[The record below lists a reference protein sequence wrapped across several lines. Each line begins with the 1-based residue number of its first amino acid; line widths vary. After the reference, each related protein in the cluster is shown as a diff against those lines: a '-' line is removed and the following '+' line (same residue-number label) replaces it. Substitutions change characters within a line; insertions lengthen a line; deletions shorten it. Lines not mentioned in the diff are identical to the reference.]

1 MSYYHLHQERI
12 DTLIRQALQEDIGDG
27 DHTTLAT
34 LAPGQLGNAVVTLKQ
49 PGFIA
54 GLEAARAIYRIL
66 DPDLVFTTHYS
77 DGAEAQT
84 GTVLF
89 EVSGSMASITMGE
102 RLVLNTVQRMSGIAT
117 KTKRL
122 TRLIAHTNTQILDTR
137 KTTPNFRIFEKW
149 AVYLGG
155 GTNHRFGLY
164 DAILL
169 KDNHVDFAGSMG
181 EALKR
186 TKAYIDEKQWDLPV
200 IVEVRHL
207 DDIHLCL
214 AHPWINRLLLDNMTP
229 EMVQKAVALIDGAF
243 ETEVSGSVD
252 EHNIADYAAQGVDYV
267 SVGALTHQ
275 IKSLDMSMTVKKSAL

>member
-1 MSYYHLHQERI
+1 
-12 DTLIRQALQEDIGDG
+12 
-27 DHTTLAT
+27 
-34 LAPGQLGNAVVTLKQ
+34 
-49 PGFIA
+49 
-54 GLEAARAIYRIL
+54 
-66 DPDLVFTTHYS
+66 
-77 DGAEAQT
+77 
-84 GTVLF
+84 
-89 EVSGSMASITMGE
+89 
-102 RLVLNTVQRMSGIAT
+102 
-117 KTKRL
+117 
-122 TRLIAHTNTQILDTR
+122 
-137 KTTPNFRIFEKW
+137 
-149 AVYLGG
+149 
-155 GTNHRFGLY
+155 LY

-186 TKAYIDEKQWDLPV
+186 TKAYMDEKQWDLPV

-207 DDIHLCL
+207 DDIRICL

-267 SVGALTHQ
+267 SIGALTHQ